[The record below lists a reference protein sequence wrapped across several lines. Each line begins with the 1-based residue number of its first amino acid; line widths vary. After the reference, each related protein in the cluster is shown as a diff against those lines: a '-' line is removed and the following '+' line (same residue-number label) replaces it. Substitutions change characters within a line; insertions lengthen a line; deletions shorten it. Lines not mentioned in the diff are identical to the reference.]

1 MSDKQMNCEGCVFV
15 NLPSHVINDPH
26 TVIRVANICTH
37 CIRLKGNSNTD
48 GVYED
53 LYQCIFDL

>member
-1 MSDKQMNCEGCVFV
+1 MSDKQMNCEGCAFV
-15 NLPSHVINDPH
+15 NLPNHVINDPYM
-26 TVIRVANICTH
+26 VIRVANICAH

-53 LYQCIFDL
+53 LYMRIFDL